1 MAKNRDPISVFIEGK
16 KSWNELYGG
25 ALAMAQF
32 WRNMSFLL
40 AVTCVILAGGVIWS
54 SRQTHVRPYVVFAK
68 ADGDVTI
75 VNKAVQLTSVPQKIL
90 TYSVGR
96 WIQHVREVVDDPLA
110 QKGIYKRIFDHVLA
124 GDPANQATANFINL
138 RSKELLHKHI
148 SLTVRIHSILWQS
161 EKTALVQW
169 SETAWLPNGSSVNNG
184 TYEGYVTVKVVP
196 PRATTDSTFQ
206 LNPLGIYIEKF
217 SWTRES

>member
-1 MAKNRDPISVFIEGK
+1 MPLWVKKPNTVLSAALSVLLG
-16 KSWNELYGG
+16 LG
-25 ALAMAQF
+25 
-32 WRNMSFLL
+32 SFSLSL
-40 AVTCVILAGGVIWS
+40 VEPSSVIAAS
-54 SRQTHVRPYVVFAK
+54 SKTQQA
-68 ADGDVTI
+68 I
-75 VNKAVQLTSVPQKIL
+75 QENQQI
-90 TYSVGR
+90 YSNTG
-96 WIQHVREVVDDPLA
+96 VREVVDDPLA